1 MACQDEGMTHPWR
14 IDAISVVVLGLAAG
28 SLAGVPAAA
37 AAHPGRVG
45 GCAQAKH
52 KFIEAKSATVHG
64 HLVKVKAHPAKF
76 HCGGEDDGH
85 FSVLRRNVT
94 ITLRSSAVVTVFKSP
109 EDPSVTK
116 TIKPAALAHW
126 LKKNKSEPIYRIAGA
141 ETDVTTMSEQ
151 FHP

>member
-1 MACQDEGMTHPWR
+1 MTHSRR
-14 IDAISVVVLGLAAG
+14 IDAISVAVLALAAG
-28 SLAGVPAAA
+28 SLAAGPAVA
-37 AAHPGRVG
+37 AAHPDRVG

-52 KFIEAKSATVHG
+52 KFVEAKSAEVAG
-64 HLVKVKAHPAKF
+64 HRVKVKGHPATF

-85 FSVLRRNVT
+85 YSVSSRSVT

-116 TIKPAALAHW
+116 TIKPAALVHW
-126 LKKNKSEPIYRIAGA
+126 LKKNKSEPIYRIVGA
-141 ETDVTTMSEQ
+141 DANVTTMSEQ